1 KMSAKKKSCFQI
13 TSVTQAQVATVG
25 CADDAESLDDPDETR
40 NEDATSEIYEPE
52 ACDRRSSAPHGA
64 LNSIGEGE
72 VAAHRAPQPGQSPLP
87 GQQTASSTN
96 TTTTSCSSRFRVIK
110 LDHGTGEPFRR
121 GRWTCMDFY
130 ERETEVT
137 SSRTSEGSR
146 HTTEHAPERDSGL
159 GASVVV
165 QTGQASDVASN
176 TPTMLD
182 LAAPHASVHPF
193 ESCNDPGKTVQPA
206 VPPQALLAPGL
217 NQGSHVQISPVTPQ
231 AYQNQPQQNP
241 QLSLGLHMPNQTGM
255 MPEYGQ
261 QHLPHTVPM
270 QGDIGISIPA
280 SQSGAPVPTL
290 MDWAGV
296 MSVAGIA
303 SLASG
308 PSVQIGQYSGVAVPA
323 GQHSP
328 VPSAVGIPVHE
339 QVRRKSDAFAA
350 PGKEAGKPLTTEE
363 FPLIPTPGVNSLFGI
378 PIDGDEDRNPST
390 LFYKTF
396 QPGVRFQRYSVW
408 ACAFASA
415 LDTRVCVFRVQDLV
429 KSHLMYAVREE
440 VEVLK
445 EQIKE
450 LCERNSVLEREN
462 AVLKSLANNEQL
474 SQLSTHTGAAATP
487 VATPPPASNPP
498 QP

>member
-1 KMSAKKKSCFQI
+1 MSAKKKSCFQI

-25 CADDAESLDDPDETR
+25 CADDAESLDDPDESR

-72 VAAHRAPQPGQSPLP
+72 VAHHRAPQPGQSPLP
-87 GQQTASSTN
+87 GQQTTSSTN

-130 ERETEVT
+130 EREPEVT
-137 SSRTSEGSR
+137 SSRTSEGPR
-146 HTTEHAPERDSGL
+146 HATEHAPERDSGL

-176 TPTMLD
+176 TTTMLD

-350 PGKEAGKPLTTEE
+350 PGKEAGKPLTTDE

-378 PIDGDEDRNPST
+378 PIDGDEDSAS
-390 LFYKTF
+390 
-396 QPGVRFQRYSVW
+396 GASVV
-408 ACAFASA
+408 AIDNKIEKAM
-415 LDTRVCVFRVQDLV
+415 DLV

-474 SQLSTHTGAAATP
+474 SQLSTHTGTAATP

-498 QP
+498 QPSVSSA